1 MERVSTIDQPRQTM
15 LDPSDIEAAADLLW
29 QHWQAGSLIDGL
41 PTHVRPRSRA
51 EGYAI
56 QALLEKRSAVPLF
69 GWKIAATSKAGQQHI
84 NVDGPLAGRLLAESV
99 LPMDEP
105 ITIGANQMLVAEPEF
120 CFRFGH
126 DLPPRSMPYTNAE
139 VMAAVA
145 SLHLAIELPDSRY
158 VRFVTAGAAQLIAD
172 NACGHQFILGPEAPS
187 LWRDIDLVQHAVT
200 GTVTDGAG
208 KITLTRE
215 GAGANVLGDPRI
227 GLAWLVNEMSALG
240 QTLRANE
247 VVTTG
252 TCMVPLPITPGAVIS
267 ADYGSLGRMQIRF
280 AA

>member
-1 MERVSTIDQPRQTM
+1 M
-15 LDPSDIEAAADLLW
+15 LDPSAIDAAADLLW

-41 PTHVRPRSRA
+41 PPHLRPADRVG
-51 EGYAI
+51 GYAI
-56 QALLEKRSAVPLF
+56 QSLLEKRSAMPLF

-99 LPMDEP
+99 LPMDQP

-126 DLPPRSMPYTNAE
+126 DLPPRAAPYTTAE
-139 VMAAVA
+139 VMAAA
-145 SLHLAIELPDSRY
+145 DKLYLAIELPDSRY
-158 VRFVTAGAAQLIAD
+158 ISFVTAGAAQLIAD

-187 LWRDIDLVQHAVT
+187 LWRDIDLVRHIVI
-200 GTVTDGAG
+200 GTVADNAG
-208 KITLTRE
+208 RITLIRD

-227 GLAWLVNEMSALG
+227 GLAWLVNEMTALG
-240 QTLRANE
+240 TTLRAGE

-252 TCMVPLPITPGAVIS
+252 TCMVPLPIAPGTTIS

>member
-1 MERVSTIDQPRQTM
+1 M
-15 LDPSDIEAAADLLW
+15 LDRNQIASASQTLHDHWHAGTKLDALDDWLRPSDR
-29 QHWQAGSLIDGL
+29 
-41 PTHVRPRSRA
+41 T

-56 QALLEKRSAVPLF
+56 QAAIERYSTTHLF

-84 NVDGPLAGRLLAESV
+84 NVDGPLAGRLLAEGV
-99 LPMDEP
+99 LPMEEL

-126 DLPPRSMPYTNAE
+126 DLPPRGMPYTTAE

-158 VRFVTAGAAQLIAD
+158 VSFVTAGAAQLIAD
-172 NACGHQFILGPEAPS
+172 NACGHQFILGPEAPP

-240 QTLRANE
+240 QILRANE

-252 TCMVPLPITPGAVIS
+252 TCMVPLPITPDAIIS